1 MAWFSSGEYSMP
13 YIQGL
18 LLLIALLLSSMSWA
32 TDPTQTGSM
41 AAAIGE
47 VSVPLADRSSDSLQA
62 AEKAALTQVL
72 VRLTGR
78 EDAAALVG
86 AGSLLSDPGRWLSQ
100 YGYGKADDGSQT
112 LEAHFDADALSRA
125 LLAAGDS
132 VWPLSRPP
140 LLLWLVT
147 PEGLAVKGNAPLLQQ
162 QAQARGLPLLL
173 PVSADEL
180 DTADVTGRFMKP
192 VLAASKPY
200 HADLVVTAVIYGG
213 AQTLLNWWL
222 YQKGQLLFQG
232 QRHATDITS
241 AKMFLI
247 NQVSSAVA
255 QRYAVQGGKVGGH
268 YLLAV
273 DGINQL
279 ADWHYLDQYLS
290 NLAGVTQATMT
301 EVDAAHATWQVSFV
315 GSEDQLHRLLDVNS
329 HLSECAR
336 QNASASQHLTSVLP
350 LQPPAASPS
359 PAQPS
364 AQMPVAAAP
373 SSQPVSAVPA
383 GPQSLV
389 FCWQS

>member
-1 MAWFSSGEYSMP
+1 
-13 YIQGL
+13 
-18 LLLIALLLSSMSWA
+18 
-32 TDPTQTGSM
+32 
-41 AAAIGE
+41 
-47 VSVPLADRSSDSLQA
+47 
-62 AEKAALTQVL
+62 
-72 VRLTGR
+72 
-78 EDAAALVG
+78 
-86 AGSLLSDPGRWLSQ
+86 
-100 YGYGKADDGSQT
+100 
-112 LEAHFDADALSRA
+112 
-125 LLAAGDS
+125 
-132 VWPLSRPP
+132 
-140 LLLWLVT
+140 
-147 PEGLAVKGNAPLLQQ
+147 
-162 QAQARGLPLLL
+162 
-173 PVSADEL
+173 
-180 DTADVTGRFMKP
+180 
-192 VLAASKPY
+192 
-200 HADLVVTAVIYGG
+200 
-213 AQTLLNWWL
+213 
-222 YQKGQLLFQG
+222 
-232 QRHATDITS
+232 
-241 AKMFLI
+241 
-247 NQVSSAVA
+247 
-255 QRYAVQGGKVGGH
+255 VQGGKVGGH